1 MLIGARIQNFDVFDD
16 DKCGLIMEDY
26 ISAGIDSKPSGRP
39 LLNLNAFI
47 GRNRTGKTSYI
58 TALKFFKTMVTKD
71 VATASTSDDLPGFSN
86 LMIDRKKPSV
96 FQMYFNIKPH
106 PELKTCFIEYDV
118 TVDINVHG
126 SPFIASEKAML
137 CCKRDGYKVID
148 LLDLKN
154 GEGRIL
160 RSMKEGEG
168 EYDDTSITDPHT
180 CAVKLYGGIRSF
192 SYLHALYREISRW
205 FFCSFSS
212 EDRSDYFDSG
222 NAPGGHRHL
231 NSTGSNVHNVLNYM
245 RTEDERRYQDVV
257 NEINDR
263 IPLMK
268 HKPRLP
274 ASLEDSPDKLFL
286 YLLLLRD
293 SDPHSTIF
301 IETPDKD
308 LYHDM
313 VDVLAEEMRDF
324 TLSHPYNQIIFTTH
338 NPYIIENMA
347 PKEIWVFRRSF
358 GQDKGDVEI
367 ICAASDP
374 VVDSMFRQG
383 IGMGAIWYGG
393 HLDEEQTG
401 EEEESDED

>member
-1 MLIGARIQNFDVFDD
+1 MLIGVRVKNFDIFDD
-16 DKCGLIMEDY
+16 DKCGLLMEDY
-26 ISAGIDSKPSGRP
+26 VNAGVGSKPSGTP

-58 TALKFFKTMVTKD
+58 DALKFFKAMVLKD
-71 VATASTSDDLPGFSN
+71 VASASTSDDRPGFSN
-86 LMIDRKKPSV
+86 MVIDKDKPV
-96 FQMYFNIKPH
+96 YFQLYFNIKPE
-106 PELKTCFIEYDV
+106 PGLKTCFVEYDV
-118 TVDINVHG
+118 EIDTNVHG
-126 SPFIASEKAML
+126 SPYIASEKAML
-137 CCKRDGYKVID
+137 CCKRDQFTVVD

-154 GEGRIL
+154 GEGKIMTKMR
-160 RSMKEGEG
+160 EGVP
-168 EYDDTSITDPHT
+168 EYDETSIADPHT
-180 CAVKLYGGIRSF
+180 CAVKLYGGIKSF
-192 SYLHALYREISRW
+192 THIHALYREISRW

-212 EDRSDYFDSG
+212 DSRSDYFDAG

-231 NSTGSNVHNVLNYM
+231 NSTGSNVHNVLTYM
-245 RTEDERRYQDVV
+245 RTENEKRYHMVV

-293 SDPHSTIF
+293 SDPHTTIF

-313 VDVLAEEMRDF
+313 VDVLAEELRDF
-324 TLSHPYNQIIFTTH
+324 TISHPYNQVIFTTH
-338 NPYIIENMA
+338 NPYIIETMA

-358 GQDKGDVEI
+358 NQDVGDVEI
-367 ICAASDP
+367 VCAASDP
-374 VVDSMFRQG
+374 VVDAMFKQG

-393 HLDEEQTG
+393 HLDEEDIS
-401 EEEESDED
+401 EDENEQE